1 MNKTVVWILIIVVL
15 LCLGIAILVGMG
27 YLNQSDSPNIDK
39 GVFGST
45 PVVTIVQPADKA
57 QMKSGDALLVYVTAQ
72 SQGGLKQLELLID
85 DQVVQTYNLPDP
97 SATSV
102 SRVFIVLNQNT
113 GWHEITARATNRQQQ
128 TGESN
133 LIR

>member
-57 QMKSGDALLVYVTAQ
+57 QMKSGDALLVL
-72 SQGGLKQLELLID
+72 S
-85 DQVVQTYNLPDP
+85 
-97 SATSV
+97 
-102 SRVFIVLNQNT
+102 
-113 GWHEITARATNRQQQ
+113 
-128 TGESN
+128 
-133 LIR
+133 